1 MIEIKDVAKAY
12 SLGGNDVEV
21 LKGISFNVEKGE
33 FVSIVGPSGTGKST
47 LMNIIGCLDV
57 PTRGYYILDGIE
69 VEKLDDDHLSII
81 RNEKIGFVFQTFNLL
96 LRATALENVE
106 LPLVYS
112 QKKSDETKAREL
124 LEKVGLGERIHYR
137 PNRLSGGEQQRVAIV
152 RALINDPA
160 VILADEPTG
169 ALDTRSSF
177 EIMAILQKLNKE
189 GRTIVIVTHEQDIAA
204 HTKRIITLRDGKIL
218 SDKTNPQVRNAEE
231 KLKNLPA
238 EVKK

>member
-1 MIEIKDVAKAY
+1 MIEMKDVAKAY
-12 SLGGNDVEV
+12 SFGGNDVEV

-33 FVSIVGPSGTGKST
+33 FASIIGPSGTGKST

-112 QKKSDETKAREL
+112 QKKSDEKKAREL

-189 GRTIVIVTHEQDIAA
+189 GRTIVIVTHEQDIAD

-231 KLKNLPA
+231 ELKNLPA

>member
-1 MIEIKDVAKAY
+1 MIEMKDVAKAY
-12 SLGGNDVEV
+12 SFGGNDVEV

-33 FVSIVGPSGTGKST
+33 FASIIGPSGTGKST

-106 LPLVYS
+106 LALVYS
-112 QKKSDETKAREL
+112 QKKSDEKKAREL

-231 KLKNLPA
+231 ELKNLPA

>member
-12 SLGGNDVEV
+12 SFGGNDVEV